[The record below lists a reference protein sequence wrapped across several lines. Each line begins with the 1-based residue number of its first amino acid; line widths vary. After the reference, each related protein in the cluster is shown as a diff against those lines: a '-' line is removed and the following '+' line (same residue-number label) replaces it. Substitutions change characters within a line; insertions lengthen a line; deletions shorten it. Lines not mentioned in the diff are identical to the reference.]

1 MTSADRQDGLFHESS
16 DPVEEPELG
25 QRLHDDEEAGEE
37 DQGRPLHP
45 REDVVHLQLVGQNLP
60 EIKIFHLIGLVQYL
74 IKSGYCKILVMSYY
88 RPPPD
93 TRRLRHV
100 NFVA

>member
-45 REDVVHLQLVGQNLP
+45 REDVVHLKLVGQNLP
-60 EIKIFHLIGLVQYL
+60 EIKIFIFLSSTSQTAHLLL
-74 IKSGYCKILVMSYY
+74 CSPFTLTYY
-88 RPPPD
+88 
-93 TRRLRHV
+93 
-100 NFVA
+100 